1 MVALWII
8 SLLITFTS
16 IILLIP
22 CRDGD
27 EPTHFGVRIV
37 LMVFQTAVLATLIWM
52 GAQIWFTN

>member
-22 CRDGD
+22 CRDG
-27 EPTHFGVRIV
+27 EEAGYFGVKIV
-37 LMVFQTAVLATLIWM
+37 LMVFQTVVLATLIWM
-52 GAQIWFTN
+52 GVQIWFTN